1 MATNQHYLVKQLS
14 ITNTDIAVPRQRCPR
29 SYLSSN
35 IHCPVKIRICQEAAP
50 ASAGFYLRLAP
61 ENDFVQDSTLNEKIY
76 LSWKYL
82 QCFWCCAEK
91 LWVAEVVGTDW
102 TNVDEIG
109 QAIVSPLWA
118 PIAPIQFI
126 VFSHIIKRA
135 WFSTLKKKWWS
146 YSQHLI

>member
-35 IHCPVKIRICQEAAP
+35 IHCPVKIRICQERRP
-50 ASAGFYLRLAP
+50 PLHL
-61 ENDFVQDSTLNEKIY
+61 QDSIYDLHLILCKTQLLMKKIY
-76 LSWKYL
+76 LTWKYL